1 MLKQFIAWCRRKE
14 PEPLEGENIYETLL
28 NQLEDIHEIAKRG
41 FNLPKTRSVLLQTAT
56 VNLEDLS
63 DYLIEASVS
72 MTKGESLSGRWTTR
86 ELRYELGTLES
97 FISEANALVHPI
109 DWVIHHK
116 LYIVK
121 LLDAFLKMDSADRDY
136 YQRKCNFVVEDLL
149 ALLKASRE
157 CLR

>member
-28 NQLEDIHEIAKRG
+28 NQLEDIHEIAKRE

-63 DYLIEASVS
+63 DYLIDASVTI
-72 MTKGESLSGRWTTR
+72 TKGDSLSGRWATR
-86 ELRYELGTLES
+86 EFRYELGTLES

>member
-1 MLKQFIAWCRRKE
+1 MLNKFLAWCRRKE
-14 PEPLEGENIYETLL
+14 PLPLEGETIYETLL
-28 NQLEDIHEIAKRG
+28 NQLGDIDEIAKRE
-41 FNLPKTRSVLLQTAT
+41 FNIPKTRSVLFQTAT
-56 VNLEDLS
+56 VNLEELS
-63 DYLIEASVS
+63 DFLIEASVFIS
-72 MTKGESLSGRWTTR
+72 KGDPFSQRWHTR
-86 ELRYELGTLES
+86 AMQYELGTLES

-109 DWVIHHK
+109 DWVIKHK

>member
-28 NQLEDIHEIAKRG
+28 NQLEDIHEIAKRR
-41 FNLPKTRSVLLQTAT
+41 FNLPKTRSVLLETAT

-72 MTKGESLSGRWTTR
+72 MTKGDSLSGRWTTR

-97 FISEANALVHPI
+97 FISEADALVHPI

>member
-1 MLKQFIAWCRRKE
+1 MLKQFFAWCRRKE
-14 PEPLEGENIYETLL
+14 PLPLEGENIYETLL
-28 NQLEDIHEIAKRG
+28 NQLEDIDEIAKRG
-41 FNLPKTRSVLLQTAT
+41 FNLPKTRTVLLRTAT

-63 DYLIEASVS
+63 DYLIDASVTI
-72 MTKGESLSGRWTTR
+72 TKGDSLAGRWTTR
-86 ELRYELGTLES
+86 ALQYELGTLES

-109 DWVIHHK
+109 DWVIQHK

-121 LLDAFLKMDSADRDY
+121 LLDAFLQMDSADRDY